1 MIPKPQKQQ
10 QRRYFLSKNL
20 IIVLIGL
27 IIFAIGTCFWILS
40 SGRVISDIWSYV
52 LSPVFAFFGLALS
65 LLAWLFPNAFHPKSK
80 SPSAQSF
87 QNNPTKSKNL
97 SRLTGTPIAVQEVH
111 QYTEAHTI
119 QSYQAEIGQPSVDR
133 PALLCFAIDVS
144 ATMIDSVVDHAGKT
158 MKRWAN
164 IQTVLDRFIY
174 LGTAIV
180 KDVDTRK
187 VLPLYHIMAYG
198 FGFTEVAYQL
208 HFTKKPGGAVRD
220 LLDHPTLSKFPSAE
234 QITDHW
240 NEYKDHFTSRKYT
253 PDLLGDTPMCQA
265 LVIIRDRIHEE
276 LTHKDFTLPI
286 LLLMISD
293 GNPTD
298 GDPLPIIEEL
308 HGMGVLTLC
317 CFLGNQDI
325 LNAKRLYESERQ
337 QWTEGAKLMFRMA
350 SILRKDSY
358 ITRAMFDYL
367 EETGWHPQEG
377 IRLFAQINHTEALD
391 SFLKI
396 LLSGFMQERQV

>member
-1 MIPKPQKQQ
+1 MVPEPQKQQ
-10 QRRYFLSKNL
+10 QRRHFLSKNL
-20 IIVLIGL
+20 FIASLGL
-27 IIFAIGTCFWILS
+27 IIFVIGTCIWILS
-40 SGRVISDIWSYV
+40 SGRVISDSWSYV
-52 LSPVFAFFGLALS
+52 LPQVFACFGLALS
-65 LLAWLFPNAFHPKSK
+65 LFAWIFPNAFHPKRK
-80 SPSAQSF
+80 SPSTQSF
-87 QNNPTKSKNL
+87 QINPRKSKNL
-97 SRLTGTPIAVQEVH
+97 SHPTGSTFAVQENNQYATNHTTQSH
-111 QYTEAHTI
+111 QP
-119 QSYQAEIGQPSVDR
+119 EIGQPSVDR

-144 ATMIDSVVDHAGKT
+144 DTMIDSVVDHAGKT
-158 MKRWAN
+158 IKRWAN

-180 KDVDTRK
+180 KDPDTRK
-187 VLPLYHIMAYG
+187 VLPLYHVMAYG

-208 HFTKKPGGAVRD
+208 HITKKPGGAVRD
-220 LLDHPTLSKFPSAE
+220 LLDHPALSKFPSAA

-240 NEYKDHFTSRKYT
+240 NEYKDHLTSRKYT

-265 LVIIRDRIHEE
+265 LTIIRDRIQEE

-286 LLLMISD
+286 LLLILSD
-293 GNPTD
+293 GYPTD
-298 GDPLPIIEEL
+298 GDPFPIIEEL

-317 CFLGNQDI
+317 CFLGDQDI

-367 EETGWHPQEG
+367 EETGWQPQEG
-377 IRLFAQINHTEALD
+377 VRLFAQVNHTEALD

-396 LLSGFMQERQV
+396 LLSGFIQERQA